1 VGFKVWS
8 RLLRAKGG
16 LAAMGWRARAPAV
29 MGWRARALAVL
40 VVAAA
45 ALWCLAAAAAGDAD
59 AGGLER
65 A

>member
-1 VGFKVWS
+1 LGFEVWS

-40 VVAAA
+40 GVAAA
-45 ALWCLAAAAAGDAD
+45 ALLCLAAGAAGDAD